1 MKVKHVLMIA
11 AVLLAMLVM
20 PVAGTDSTLT
30 YDAGDITY
38 TVVIPPAIDFNDGA
52 TISVSDVMLE
62 HSTCLNITVAS
73 SGYWHLKPE
82 NGANAEYEYKMLVD
96 NADLSSDNLVISIPD
111 SLTEKS
117 ADLTFENIDP
127 INRAG
132 KFTDTLTFT
141 IRITAGE
148 GVTTQY
154 VDSTEEAQAAIDN
167 AVPGTTIRLQP
178 GVNYGTLVFG
188 QKTQNT
194 VVDIGDIGGDA
205 HGNERYSKYEDI
217 TIIGADGATVD
228 QITFD
233 IGQDDDG
240 DTIWNYI
247 DVKNLVIK
255 DVTFTGTKT
264 AVMIPD
270 GFYGMGID
278 GLSIVNCEMTD
289 SDGDDRFVYQPHAG
303 YKTINDKTTGEN
315 VMTHGVKDLT
325 ITGCKVTGAHQVIEA
340 RPMKGITITGNTFKS
355 VSSRDILLS
364 VSGGCTY
371 SGTITITGNTA
382 DSSKERFV
390 RASGIGDA
398 TVIIKDN
405 IITNYLGADDDYIK
419 VDGISSGTVTISGNY
434 ATAADGRTTLTT
446 DPVQQVII

>member
-1 MKVKHVLMIA
+1 MTMKRQKTIHRFAAVA
-11 AVLLAMLVM
+11 AVLLMLCLVFM
-20 PVAGTDSTLT
+20 IPVGAAEAS
-30 YDAGDITY
+30 
-38 TVVIPPAIDFNDGA
+38 VVEVG
-52 TISVSDVMLE
+52 
-62 HSTCLNITVAS
+62 
-73 SGYWHLKPE
+73 
-82 NGANAEYEYKMLVD
+82 
-96 NADLSSDNLVISIPD
+96 
-111 SLTEKS
+111 S
-117 ADLTFENIDP
+117 A
-127 INRAG
+127 A
-132 KFTDTLTFT
+132 
-141 IRITAGE
+141 A
-148 GVTTQY
+148 
-154 VDSTEEAQAAIDN
+154 AQAALDE
-167 AVPGTTIRLQP
+167 AGAGTTIQLIS
-178 GVNYGTLVFG
+178 GVDYGTLVFG
-188 QKTQNT
+188 QNINSKS
-194 VVDIGDIGGDA
+194 VDVSNLGGDEPDSPDN
-205 HGNERYSKYEDI
+205 NERYSKYEDI

-228 QITFD
+228 QITFN
-233 IGQDDDG
+233 IGRDDEE
-240 DTIWNYI
+240 TIWNYI
-247 DVKNLVIK
+247 DVKNLVIQ
-255 DVTFTGTKT
+255 DVTFSGTKT

-270 GFYGMGID
+270 GFDIAID

-364 VSGGCTY
+364 VYGGCTY